1 MHSLEPQPGYAIYLA
16 SASDKEAAH
25 NPWPS
30 PTPPAPQPLRECPRE
45 ALFLFTPSCFSC
57 CCSVAQSCLT
67 HCNPMDC
74 STPGLPVLHHLLE
87 FAQVHA
93 HRSSNTLATWCKELT
108 HWKRP
113 WCWERLK
120 AGGEGSDREYDG
132 WMASPTQWTW
142 VWASYGVVES
152 RVSKHTSEH
161 TQDRG
166 VQFIMPVGPRGI
178 GSQQGPRWLR
188 RAWFYTPIMWLV
200 TCTPF
205 YNMKLHG
212 ELTITWRIN

>member
-30 PTPPAPQPLRECPRE
+30 PNPPYPQPLREWPRE

-93 HRSSNTLATWCKELT
+93 HQSSNTLATWCKELT

-166 VQFIMPVGPRGI
+166 VQLLCQWVQGESAPNKDPDDLGGLGFIPRLCD
-178 GSQQGPRWLR
+178 WLHVLR
-188 RAWFYTPIMWLV
+188 FT
-200 TCTPF
+200 
-205 YNMKLHG
+205 
-212 ELTITWRIN
+212 TWSYMEN